1 MSETTVKRPP
11 TLAGACVYLGA
22 LAAIIAIRAFTYV
35 TTWNAENR
43 VDEFD
48 RVLDALRDGGLS
60 QAGAETSYKIF
71 LTVIA
76 VLGAC
81 AVVFAIYT
89 ARGDRASRIGLS
101 VTIGIIG
108 LSSFLGLLGGGVFF
122 AMVGALAVVFAGRLW
137 TGEIRTY
144 FRTLAG
150 HAPPPPKPQ
159 PVPVAAPVQPA
170 APFGDQQGVQHPV
183 QQPVHPDAPAFGY
196 TPPAPGYPGQRPHT
210 NTLPRPVSIAVWTA
224 FIGSVLVASVSG
236 LGLLSLGLIGN
247 EYEQVM
253 RDSPLSD
260 SFLESSGMTYDQ
272 LYRTSI
278 TVFGICLALAIGGLL
293 ASTLVL
299 VKKRSGD
306 VFLFVMAVVTIIA
319 SILFIPVG
327 LPWTAAAIVCLVQ
340 LRKPESRA
348 WFSAK

>member
-150 HAPPPPKPQ
+150 HAPPPPKPEPQPQ
-159 PVPVAAPVQPA
+159 PVSVPAAAAVQSEAQPA
-170 APFGDQQGVQHPV
+170 APSY
-183 QQPVHPDAPAFGY
+183 GY
-196 TPPAPGYPGQRPHT
+196 APPAPGYPVHRPHT
-210 NTLPRPVSIAVWTA
+210 NSLPKPVSIAVWTA